1 MTPWTTSSLSPL
13 IVLVRP
19 RSPSFII
26 GTDAARLQAP
36 GLKSGGGRTVVAPEP
51 RNAFFVWTLD
61 AAAQDPESLLE
72 EKKEK
77 RYARTN
83 WH

>member
-1 MTPWTTSSLSPL
+1 M

-36 GLKSGGGRTVVAPEP
+36 GLKSGGGRTAVAPKP
-51 RNAFFVWTLD
+51 RNAFFLWTLD
-61 AAAQDPESLLE
+61 AEAQDPERLLE
-72 EKKEK
+72 ENHEK
-77 RYARTN
+77 RYALTN